1 MIDIYDPK
9 LLDVQTSLGPLVGK
23 VRMVVL
29 KGVEQE
35 FLLDKDLAA
44 LEITGA
50 QFVILANLVK
60 GEAKSA
66 CELCRAL
73 EYDRG
78 AMSRMIDR
86 LEKKKLLRRVA
97 LAHTRREQSLEV
109 TAAGKAA
116 FPAPRCPRAYAPRTV
131 ARGDGGGKGS
141 VSEDAGLSGKGA
153 ESVVERRHQGPGAR
167 SGANLESNAGEQLAF
182 FWIDSCPGICC

>member
-1 MIDIYDPK
+1 MMIDIYDPK

-23 VRMVVL
+23 VRMAVL

-35 FLLDKDLAA
+35 FLLDKDLVA

-50 QFVILANLVK
+50 QFVILANLLR

-116 FPAPRCPRAYAPRTV
+116 FPKMLACLATVLNRLLKGVTKAQVRA
-131 ARGDGGGKGS
+131 
-141 VSEDAGLSGKGA
+141 
-153 ESVVERRHQGPGAR
+153 VERTLNQML
-167 SGANLESNAGEQLAF
+167 ANS
-182 FWIDSCPGICC
+182 

>member
-1 MIDIYDPK
+1 MNDIYDPK
-9 LLDVQTSLGPLVGK
+9 LLDVQTSLGPLVSK
-23 VRMVVL
+23 VRMAVL
-29 KGVEQE
+29 RGVDQE

-44 LEITGA
+44 LEITAA
-50 QFVILANLVK
+50 QFVILANLLR

-86 LEKKKLLRRVA
+86 LENKKLLRRVA

-109 TAAGKAA
+109 TAAGRAA
-116 FPAPRCPRAYAPRTV
+116 FPKMLACLAKVLNRLLKGVTKAQVRA
-131 ARGDGGGKGS
+131 
-141 VSEDAGLSGKGA
+141 
-153 ESVVERRHQGPGAR
+153 VERTLNQML
-167 SGANLESNAGEQLAF
+167 ANS
-182 FWIDSCPGICC
+182 

>member
-1 MIDIYDPK
+1 MMIDIYDPK

-23 VRMVVL
+23 VRMAVL

-50 QFVILANLVK
+50 QFVILANLLR

-116 FPAPRCPRAYAPRTV
+116 FPKMLACLAKVLNRLLKGVTKAQVRA
-131 ARGDGGGKGS
+131 
-141 VSEDAGLSGKGA
+141 
-153 ESVVERRHQGPGAR
+153 VERTLNQML
-167 SGANLESNAGEQLAF
+167 ANS
-182 FWIDSCPGICC
+182 

>member
-1 MIDIYDPK
+1 MMNDIYDPK
-9 LLDVQTSLGPLVGK
+9 LLDVQTSLGPLVSK
-23 VRMVVL
+23 VRMAVL
-29 KGVEQE
+29 RGVDQE

-44 LEITGA
+44 LEITAA
-50 QFVILANLVK
+50 QFVILANLLR

-86 LEKKKLLRRVA
+86 LENKKLLRRVA

-109 TAAGKAA
+109 TAAGRAA
-116 FPAPRCPRAYAPRTV
+116 FPKMLACLAKVLNRLLKGVTKAQVRA
-131 ARGDGGGKGS
+131 
-141 VSEDAGLSGKGA
+141 
-153 ESVVERRHQGPGAR
+153 VERTLNQML
-167 SGANLESNAGEQLAF
+167 ANS
-182 FWIDSCPGICC
+182 

>member
-50 QFVILANLVK
+50 QFIILANLLR

-66 CELCRAL
+66 CELCRSL

-116 FPAPRCPRAYAPRTV
+116 FPKMLACLAKVLNRLLKGVTKAQVRA
-131 ARGDGGGKGS
+131 
-141 VSEDAGLSGKGA
+141 
-153 ESVVERRHQGPGAR
+153 VERTLNQML
-167 SGANLESNAGEQLAF
+167 ANS
-182 FWIDSCPGICC
+182 

>member
-1 MIDIYDPK
+1 MMIDIYDPK

-50 QFVILANLVK
+50 QFVILANLLR

-116 FPAPRCPRAYAPRTV
+116 FPKMLACLAKVLNRLLKGVTKAQVRA
-131 ARGDGGGKGS
+131 
-141 VSEDAGLSGKGA
+141 
-153 ESVVERRHQGPGAR
+153 VERTLNQML
-167 SGANLESNAGEQLAF
+167 ANS
-182 FWIDSCPGICC
+182 

>member
-1 MIDIYDPK
+1 MTDIYDPK

-116 FPAPRCPRAYAPRTV
+116 FPKMLACLAKVLNRLLKGVTKAQVRA
-131 ARGDGGGKGS
+131 
-141 VSEDAGLSGKGA
+141 
-153 ESVVERRHQGPGAR
+153 VERTLNQML
-167 SGANLESNAGEQLAF
+167 ANS
-182 FWIDSCPGICC
+182 

>member
-50 QFVILANLVK
+50 QFVILANLLR

-116 FPAPRCPRAYAPRTV
+116 FPKMLACLAKVLNRLLKGVTKAQVRA
-131 ARGDGGGKGS
+131 
-141 VSEDAGLSGKGA
+141 
-153 ESVVERRHQGPGAR
+153 VERTLNQML
-167 SGANLESNAGEQLAF
+167 ANS
-182 FWIDSCPGICC
+182 

>member
-116 FPAPRCPRAYAPRTV
+116 FPKMLTCLAKVLNRLLKGVTKAQVRA
-131 ARGDGGGKGS
+131 
-141 VSEDAGLSGKGA
+141 
-153 ESVVERRHQGPGAR
+153 VERTLNQML
-167 SGANLESNAGEQLAF
+167 ANS
-182 FWIDSCPGICC
+182 

>member
-1 MIDIYDPK
+1 MMIDIYDPK

-109 TAAGKAA
+109 TAAGRAA
-116 FPAPRCPRAYAPRTV
+116 FPKMLACLAKVLNRLLKGVTKAQVRA
-131 ARGDGGGKGS
+131 
-141 VSEDAGLSGKGA
+141 
-153 ESVVERRHQGPGAR
+153 VERTLNQML
-167 SGANLESNAGEQLAF
+167 ANS
-182 FWIDSCPGICC
+182 

>member
-1 MIDIYDPK
+1 MNDIYDPK
-9 LLDVQTSLGPLVGK
+9 SLDVQTSLGPLVGQ
-23 VRMVVL
+23 VRMAVL
-29 KGVEQE
+29 KGIDQE
-35 FLLDKDLAA
+35 FFIDEELAA
-44 LEITGA
+44 LEVTAA
-50 QFVILANLVK
+50 QFVILANLLR
-60 GEAKSA
+60 GEAKAA

-116 FPAPRCPRAYAPRTV
+116 FPKMLACLAKVLNRLLKGVTKAQVRA
-131 ARGDGGGKGS
+131 
-141 VSEDAGLSGKGA
+141 
-153 ESVVERRHQGPGAR
+153 VERTLNQML
-167 SGANLESNAGEQLAF
+167 ANS
-182 FWIDSCPGICC
+182 

>member
-35 FLLDKDLAA
+35 FLLDNDLAA

-50 QFVILANLVK
+50 QFVILANLLR

-116 FPAPRCPRAYAPRTV
+116 FPKMLACLAKVLNRLLKGVTKAQVRA
-131 ARGDGGGKGS
+131 
-141 VSEDAGLSGKGA
+141 
-153 ESVVERRHQGPGAR
+153 VERTLNQML
-167 SGANLESNAGEQLAF
+167 ANS
-182 FWIDSCPGICC
+182 

>member
-50 QFVILANLVK
+50 QFVILANLLR

-109 TAAGKAA
+109 TAAGRAA
-116 FPAPRCPRAYAPRTV
+116 FPKMLACLAKVLNRLLKGVTKAQVRA
-131 ARGDGGGKGS
+131 
-141 VSEDAGLSGKGA
+141 
-153 ESVVERRHQGPGAR
+153 VERTLNQML
-167 SGANLESNAGEQLAF
+167 ANS
-182 FWIDSCPGICC
+182 

>member
-1 MIDIYDPK
+1 MMIDIYDPK

-116 FPAPRCPRAYAPRTV
+116 FPKMLACLAKVLNRLLKGVTKAQVRA
-131 ARGDGGGKGS
+131 
-141 VSEDAGLSGKGA
+141 
-153 ESVVERRHQGPGAR
+153 VERTLNQML
-167 SGANLESNAGEQLAF
+167 ANS
-182 FWIDSCPGICC
+182 